1 MRSRQLRRR
10 KRCFM
15 KNLVILV
22 VLAISVVFSGCV
34 APNYG
39 YRNYGS
45 TNYRA
50 NPTYNYP
57 SRGYDGT
64 VGGARAQ
71 REWAQTE
78 AEFARAEQ
86 ARADA
91 AQRWAYAEQQRAQ
104 AERERMR
111 TQTDYI
117 RDLGNA
123 AREWRDLFRG
133 RRW

>member
-1 MRSRQLRRR
+1 MRN
-10 KRCFM
+10 FAFF
-15 KNLVILV
+15 V
-22 VLAISVVFSGCV
+22 VLAISVIFTGCA

-39 YRNYGS
+39 YRGYNSVG
-45 TNYRA
+45 YRA

-57 SRGYDGT
+57 TRGYDGT
-64 VGGARAQ
+64 VQGARTQ

-78 AEFARAEQ
+78 QSFAQAEQ

-111 TQTDYI
+111 AQTDYL

>member
-1 MRSRQLRRR
+1 
-10 KRCFM
+10 M
-15 KNLVILV
+15 KNFTFFA
-22 VLAISVVFSGCV
+22 VLALSVIFTGCV

-39 YRNYGS
+39 YRNYNSAG
-45 TNYRA
+45 YRA

-57 SRGYDGT
+57 PRGYDGT
-64 VGGARAQ
+64 VQGARTQ

-86 ARADA
+86 QRAYA
-91 AQRWAYAEQQRAQ
+91 AQQWVAAEQQRAYT
-104 AERERMR
+104 ERERLR
-111 TQTDYI
+111 AQTDYI
-117 RDLGNA
+117 RDLGHA